1 MAYKRIRIE
10 PDDTESHIPFKRE
23 DLSGQEV
30 TIRMEDGTEVKGHA
44 FRAKYEHSK
53 GDYTERLGGRYN
65 SIELEVDDTGA
76 NMLKAAT
83 DRGEPIHIRFPDG
96 GEVTGH
102 VLRRGEE
109 LPVDDT

>member
-10 PDDTESHIPFKRE
+10 PDDTEDHIPFKRE

-30 TIRMEDGTEVKGHA
+30 TIRMEDGAEVQGHA
-44 FRAKYEHSK
+44 FRAKHEHTK

-65 SIELEVDDTGA
+65 TIELEVDDTRA
-76 NMLKAAT
+76 SMLKAAT

-96 GEVTGH
+96 AEVTGH
-102 VLRRGEE
+102 AQRSGEG
-109 LPVDDT
+109 TTG